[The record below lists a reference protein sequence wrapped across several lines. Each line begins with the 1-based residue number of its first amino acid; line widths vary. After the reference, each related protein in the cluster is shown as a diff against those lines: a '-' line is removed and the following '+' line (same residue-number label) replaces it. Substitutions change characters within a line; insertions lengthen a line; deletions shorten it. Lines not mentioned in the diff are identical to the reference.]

1 MAETDSKVVTIDT
14 DELKVLIKLSV
25 LEAFSEDVTM
35 EKLRSC
41 MASLLEPYKDALKK
55 ANSDIDSLKS
65 QVVAWE
71 WTIHKMSDQ
80 ITELERKFD
89 DLEQH
94 GRKGSVRIFGVPEN
108 TRGDTDTKVLHVIN
122 TMMQLNPPT
131 SLDDLEVT
139 HRVGKPSLPP
149 GQIDQADEANQPAS
163 REVSAEAADTEP
175 DEGNPV
181 STESSSRNATQDGQ
195 SQPQVPRP
203 ILVKFVSRRVKGD
216 IMSSRKNLKGKKFR
230 DAKGHLF
237 PVFVQ
242 DDLTQRRA
250 KLAFQARV
258 IQRNGQIKETWIS
271 YGKVMVEDNHNRI
284 SIINSTQDLDKY
296 N

>member
-1 MAETDSKVVTIDT
+1 M
-14 DELKVLIKLSV
+14 
-25 LEAFSEDVTM
+25 
-35 EKLRSC
+35 
-41 MASLLEPYKDALKK
+41 
-55 ANSDIDSLKS
+55 
-65 QVVAWE
+65 
-71 WTIHKMSDQ
+71 
-80 ITELERKFD
+80 
-89 DLEQH
+89 
-94 GRKGSVRIFGVPEN
+94 
-108 TRGDTDTKVLHVIN
+108 
-122 TMMQLNPPT
+122 
-131 SLDDLEVT
+131 
-139 HRVGKPSLPP
+139 GKPSLPL

-163 REVSAEAADTEP
+163 REVSAEAAGTEP
-175 DEGNPV
+175 DDVNPV
-181 STESSSRNATQDGQ
+181 SAESSSRNATQDGQ

-216 IMSSRKNLKGKKFR
+216 IMSSRKNLKGEKFR

-258 IQRNGQIKETWIS
+258 IQRNGQIKETRIS
-271 YGKVMVEDNHNRI
+271 YGKVMVKDNHNRI

>member
-1 MAETDSKVVTIDT
+1 
-14 DELKVLIKLSV
+14 
-25 LEAFSEDVTM
+25 
-35 EKLRSC
+35 
-41 MASLLEPYKDALKK
+41 
-55 ANSDIDSLKS
+55 
-65 QVVAWE
+65 
-71 WTIHKMSDQ
+71 
-80 ITELERKFD
+80 
-89 DLEQH
+89 
-94 GRKGSVRIFGVPEN
+94 
-108 TRGDTDTKVLHVIN
+108 
-122 TMMQLNPPT
+122 MMQLNLPI

-139 HRVGKPSLPP
+139 HRVGKPSLPQ
-149 GQIDQADEANQPAS
+149 GRIDQADEANQPAS
-163 REVSAEAADTEP
+163 TEVSAEAADTEP
-175 DEGNPV
+175 DDVNPV
-181 STESSSRNATQDGQ
+181 SAESSSCNATQNGQ

-230 DAKGHLF
+230 DEMF

-271 YGKVMVEDNHNRI
+271 YGKVMVKDNHNCI